1 MPTGCVPSDTAKL
14 QGDFMDELQMI
25 ALEKMFAGENV
36 FLSGTGGT
44 GKSAVIRKFL
54 R

>member
-1 MPTGCVPSDTAKL
+1 
-14 QGDFMDELQMI
+14 MDELQMI

-44 GKSAVIRKFL
+44 GKSAVIRIFL
-54 R
+54 ENSPQNIDIPFLL